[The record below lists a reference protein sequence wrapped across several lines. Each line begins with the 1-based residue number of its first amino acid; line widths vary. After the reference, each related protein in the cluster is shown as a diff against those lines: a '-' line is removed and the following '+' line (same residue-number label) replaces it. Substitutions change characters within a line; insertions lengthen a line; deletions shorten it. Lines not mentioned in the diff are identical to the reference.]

1 MSLLGNQVYAGP
13 TQPIWQPFGTGGGG
27 GSTGPTGPSGPTGPT
42 GSTGVP
48 GSTGPTG
55 PSGNDTLILT
65 SVAGTIYPGG
75 YAAVPSLLQTFFT
88 NTTDIVQ
95 TSGSRVTFGSSGV
108 VYKVESSA
116 GGSFCDFVDGSIF
129 VEVYNNLGVLQYL
142 GSFPQGGAC
151 AGSSTNTF
159 VKPTAPGWYVELIYS
174 GNPGVTIT
182 AVQEQRLNVVIT
194 RIA

>member
-1 MSLLGNQVYAGP
+1 MSLLGNQVYANP
-13 TQPIWQPFGTGGGG
+13 AQPLWEPIGSGGGG
-27 GSTGPTGPSGPTGPT
+27 GTGPTGPTGPTGATGSAGSTGPTGPS
-42 GSTGVP
+42 
-48 GSTGPTG
+48 
-55 PSGNDTLILT
+55 SGNDTLVLT

-75 YAAVPSLLQTFFT
+75 YAAVPSLVQTFFT

-95 TSGSRVTFGSSGV
+95 TSGSRITFGSSGV

-142 GSFPQGGAC
+142 GSFPQGGVC

-194 RIA
+194 RIS